1 MGLMFIFI
9 AVFFNVANGYSSK
22 RVSGAVQTIR
32 DTTLF
37 NTARGFSCFIFAL
50 LLVLLKGILNI
61 FTITLTEAVIYIVAG
76 TSMTLFWTVWILA
89 LRTDAYMLVSV
100 CGSASFIVP
109 CLFGVLFLD
118 ESFSM
123 YKLIAFI
130 LILCSLYFLLRYN
143 FKLKGKLSTKQI
155 LLLILIIISQGIYQT
170 TQKMYSVY
178 AGNKDTSLY
187 TLYMLFVSFLVFVII
202 SPFVKKD
209 ANNQK
214 NPVIKN
220 NLKYIVLMGLALF
233 ATTYFQTLAAKEID
247 AIILYPILS
256 ALGLTGSS
264 IMSSA
269 IFKEKMSRDS
279 VIGIAL
285 VFCALIFS
293 RA

>member
-1 MGLMFIFI
+1 LFVFL

-22 RVSGAVQTIR
+22 RVSDTIQTIQ
-32 DTTLF
+32 DAILF
-37 NTARGFSCFIFAL
+37 NTERGFSCFIFAL
-50 LLVLLKGILNI
+50 LLVLLKHIPHI
-61 FTITLTEAVIYIVAG
+61 FTITLPEAVICIIAG
-76 TSMTLFWTVWILA
+76 TSMTIFWVAWILA

-100 CGSASFIVP
+100 CGSASFIIP
-109 CLFGVLFLD
+109 CICGVLFFG

-123 YKLIAFI
+123 YKFIAFI

-143 FKLKGKLSTKQI
+143 FKLNGKLSTKQI

-170 TQKMYSVY
+170 TQKMYYVY
-178 AGNKDTSLY
+178 APDKDTSLY

-202 SPFVKKD
+202 SRFVKND
-209 ANNQK
+209 TNNQK
-214 NPVIKN
+214 NHIIKH
-220 NLKYIVLMGLALF
+220 NLKYVLIMGLALF

-256 ALGLTGSS
+256 ALGLIGSS
-264 IMSSA
+264 VMSSL

-279 VIGIAL
+279 VIGIVL

-293 RA
+293 RS